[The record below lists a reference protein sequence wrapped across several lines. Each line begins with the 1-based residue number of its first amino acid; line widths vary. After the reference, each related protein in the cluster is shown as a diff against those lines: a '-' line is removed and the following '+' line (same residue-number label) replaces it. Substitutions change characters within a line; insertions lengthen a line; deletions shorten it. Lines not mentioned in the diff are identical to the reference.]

1 MYLSNISHN
10 LVPRALSH
18 GFELPIN
25 QPIKMTD
32 WPADARAFSRLT
44 SREKR
49 PGEEAGYHTYTTV
62 ADIMSVASRGEC
74 LHKWSGNAFG
84 YTTAI
89 GLHVTLR

>member
-1 MYLSNISHN
+1 MYQSNISHN
-10 LVPRALSH
+10 LVPRALSP
-18 GFELPIN
+18 GFELPKS
-25 QPIKMTD
+25 IKMTD

-49 PGEEAGYHTYTTV
+49 PWEEAGYHTYTTV

-84 YTTAI
+84 YTAAI